1 MFEED
6 LEFEERKIRDHRN
19 KSKKKNKIRDRFG
32 KSRKNRM
39 DDEESMRYFND
50 FKRGMEED

>member
-6 LEFEERKIRDHRN
+6 LEFEERKIRDWHN